1 MIEKTQI
8 VGANAGAN
16 DLKAALN
23 AKHLIKD
30 SVLQTNGL

>member
-1 MIEKTQI
+1 MIEKN
-8 VGANAGAN
+8 ANCRSKGRKF

-30 SVLQTNGL
+30 SVL